1 MLNVDD
7 KEFLDYLKAENEHAK
22 HWFDSNADLT
32 TSIVEEIKARVQETD
47 QSPAVRSGT
56 WWYVSRTVEGLSYP
70 IHCRATS
77 RELAE
82 TTDADLILDQNIEA
96 DGHDFFDLGAFEP
109 NPTHRYIAWSS
120 DTAGNEHYTLRI
132 RDASTGLDLGDTIP
146 DTTWGGV
153 AWSADSKHLFYVVAD
168 DTERPFQVR
177 RHKIGTPLTDDE
189 IVFTDNDERFFVGIE
204 LTRSGRF
211 IIIHSGSKT
220 SSEIHLLDASTPLT
234 EPQCVRPRT
243 DNVEYS
249 VDDWGHT
256 LVITTNLDAED
267 FCIMTAPHDDPSKWT
282 EFVSHQPGHRITAAE
297 PFEHTLAV
305 HEWVN
310 AQPRIR
316 LVNTDG
322 ESRLIELTQSPHDIE
337 FGPNENFS
345 ADELRVRVQSL
356 TQPSTIIDINI
367 HDLSHNVIR
376 QTPTPGVNLADYV
389 SERHW
394 ATADD
399 GTNVPYDIVR
409 HKDHHGALP
418 AVIYAYGSYEI
429 SLPPWFSV
437 ARLSLLDRGLAW
449 VLVHPRGGGELGR
462 HWYLNGKFLSKR
474 NTFTDVITATKD
486 AVSRQLIDGERLAIR
501 GGSAGG
507 LMVGACIT
515 IEPQLFASAV
525 AEVPFVD
532 VVSTM
537 SDPSLPLT
545 VTEWEEWGDPRS
557 EPYASYIESYSP
569 YDNTRPAN
577 YPALLITAGLHDPRV
592 SVHEPAK
599 WTARLREVRTNDAP
613 LLFKTEMGA
622 GHGGPSGRYAAWED
636 EARTLTFLLET
647 LTVTT

>member
-22 HWFDSNADLT
+22 NWFDSNADLT
-32 TSIVEEIKARVQETD
+32 TTIVEEIRSRVQETD

-96 DGHDFFDLGAFEP
+96 DRHDFFDLGAFEP
-109 NPTHRYIAWSS
+109 DPTHRYIAWSS
-120 DTAGNEHYTLRI
+120 DTEGNEHYTLRI

-282 EFVSHQPGHRITAAE
+282 EFVSHQLGHRITAAE

-345 ADELRVRVQSL
+345 ADERKDWWYHWKSPGLIEANPLGMVPTLLDKASGRAVNESL
-356 TQPSTIIDINI
+356 VCIQFVDE
-367 HDLSHNVIR
+367 
-376 QTPTPGVNLADYV
+376 LAAAR
-389 SERHW
+389 SGSA
-394 ATADD
+394 ATCTTTSSG
-399 GTNVPYDIVR
+399 GTW
-409 HKDHHGALP
+409 GAACQCCSAP
-418 AVIYAYGSYEI
+418 AV
-429 SLPPWFSV
+429 
-437 ARLSLLDRGLAW
+437 LSG
-449 VLVHPRGGGELGR
+449 P
-462 HWYLNGKFLSKR
+462 
-474 NTFTDVITATKD
+474 IP
-486 AVSRQLIDGERLAIR
+486 
-501 GGSAGG
+501 GSA
-507 LMVGACIT
+507 CR
-515 IEPQLFASAV
+515 FRAS
-525 AEVPFVD
+525 PRRL
-532 VVSTM
+532 TLPKCRRR
-537 SDPSLPLT
+537 DP
-545 VTEWEEWGDPRS
+545 
-557 EPYASYIESYSP
+557 
-569 YDNTRPAN
+569 
-577 YPALLITAGLHDPRV
+577 
-592 SVHEPAK
+592 
-599 WTARLREVRTNDAP
+599 
-613 LLFKTEMGA
+613 
-622 GHGGPSGRYAAWED
+622 
-636 EARTLTFLLET
+636 
-647 LTVTT
+647 

>member
-1 MLNVDD
+1 M
-7 KEFLDYLKAENEHAK
+7 
-22 HWFDSNADLT
+22 
-32 TSIVEEIKARVQETD
+32 
-47 QSPAVRSGT
+47 
-56 WWYVSRTVEGLSYP
+56 SRTVEGLSYP

-96 DGHDFFDLGAFEP
+96 SGHDFFDLGAFEP
-109 NPTHRYIAWSS
+109 DPTHRYIAWSS

-132 RDASTGLDLGDTIP
+132 RDASTGLDLGDIIP

-376 QTPTPGVNLADYV
+376 QTPTPGVNLDDYV
-389 SERHW
+389 SER
-394 ATADD
+394 
-399 GTNVPYDIVR
+399 
-409 HKDHHGALP
+409 
-418 AVIYAYGSYEI
+418 
-429 SLPPWFSV
+429 
-437 ARLSLLDRGLAW
+437 
-449 VLVHPRGGGELGR
+449 
-462 HWYLNGKFLSKR
+462 
-474 NTFTDVITATKD
+474 
-486 AVSRQLIDGERLAIR
+486 
-501 GGSAGG
+501 
-507 LMVGACIT
+507 
-515 IEPQLFASAV
+515 
-525 AEVPFVD
+525 
-532 VVSTM
+532 
-537 SDPSLPLT
+537 
-545 VTEWEEWGDPRS
+545 
-557 EPYASYIESYSP
+557 
-569 YDNTRPAN
+569 
-577 YPALLITAGLHDPRV
+577 
-592 SVHEPAK
+592 
-599 WTARLREVRTNDAP
+599 
-613 LLFKTEMGA
+613 
-622 GHGGPSGRYAAWED
+622 
-636 EARTLTFLLET
+636 
-647 LTVTT
+647 